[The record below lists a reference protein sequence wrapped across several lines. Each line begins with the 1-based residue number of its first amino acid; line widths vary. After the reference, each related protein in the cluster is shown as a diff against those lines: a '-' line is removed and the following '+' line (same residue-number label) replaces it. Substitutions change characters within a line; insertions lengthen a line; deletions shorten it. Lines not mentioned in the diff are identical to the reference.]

1 MVSLRSLTKP
11 GLSLTAVCLAVA
23 AQCAPQA
30 TAQTSAVASPTV
42 IGPIASPDAPGA
54 ATRNYPWMTTQ
65 HVLKDVGY
73 VEEEYFYQGTAS
85 RFNTAAAGGATP
97 TNAALTDSGHVYKTR
112 MLVRRP
118 ADPKKFNGT
127 VLVEWQN
134 VTAGYDIDAMW
145 ATQVARI
152 TRAGY
157 AWVGIDAQRVGV
169 QQAPNGLKLWS
180 PTRYGSLDVTDGGKI
195 TDDALSY
202 DIFAQG
208 IQAIKHPMAVNP
220 LGPLKAQRI
229 IAIGAS
235 QSAAYMGTYINS
247 LHAALGG
254 SIDGYFLQIGGARI
268 RDDIPVPVFKQLS
281 ETDVPGQVAARQ
293 PDTAKYRQWEIPGT
307 SHATRILSLN
317 NTSTNHRDGV
327 FRSPTVCKYP
337 INPRT
342 PIEDSSG
349 VIYDLMNTWI
359 KDGALPPT
367 APKTDVEQQGETP
380 GRNGAPAR
388 PNYVIKRDA
397 RGNSSGGGIRLA
409 DLVVPTAIQSRENE
423 GSQFCNLYGQ
433 YQPFPDEVINQLYPT
448 HAGYVAAVRSVTA
461 GNLKAGYLEAPE
473 AARAIR
479 RAEESYVGSGDPCKA
494 ACRAAQDLE
503 NSTLFYLVVTGQAD
517 QKSSQVNAIVRQI
530 TRADGPRG
538 KPSDRTAALKGLDG
552 YISQITAMQMAGT
565 LSETSAKELVT
576 AANDVKKAV
585 STP

>member
-1 MVSLRSLTKP
+1 MARSLTKP
-11 GLSLTAVCLAVA
+11 AFSLTAICMAAIALCVA
-23 AQCAPQA
+23 PA
-30 TAQTSAVASPTV
+30 TAQTGGVANPTAVSLVP
-42 IGPIASPDAPGA
+42 SPDTPGA
-54 ATRNYPWMTTQ
+54 PTHNYPWMTTQ

-73 VEEEYFYQGTAS
+73 VEEEYFYEGKAS
-85 RFNTAAAGGATP
+85 RFNTTGTGNGT
-97 TNAALTDSGHVYKTR
+97 LVDSGHPYKTR

-208 IQAIKHPMAVNP
+208 VQAIKHPGAVNP
-220 LGPLKAQRI
+220 LGPLKAQKI
-229 IAIGAS
+229 IVMGAS
-235 QSAAYMGTYINS
+235 QSAARLGTFINS
-247 LHAALGG
+247 LHFTLGQPV
-254 SIDGYFLQIGGARI
+254 DGYFLQIGGARI

-281 ETDVPGQVAARQ
+281 ETDIPGQVASRQ
-293 PDTAKYRQWEIPGT
+293 PDTNTYRQWEIPGT

-327 FRSPTVCKYP
+327 FRAETVCKYP
-337 INPRT
+337 MYPRT

-349 VIYDLMNTWI
+349 VIYDLMNRWI
-359 KDGALPPT
+359 RDGVAPPT
-367 APKTDVEQQGETP
+367 APKADVEQQGDIP

-397 RGNSSGGGIRLA
+397 RGNSSGGGVRLA
-409 DLVVPTAIQSRENE
+409 DLAVPTAVESRENE
-423 GSQFCNLYGQ
+423 GTQFCNLYGQ
-433 YQPFPDEVINQLYPT
+433 YQPFPDAVIDQLYPT
-448 HAGYVAAVRSVTA
+448 HAGYVAQVKAVTDA
-461 GNLKAGYLEAPE
+461 NLKAGYLEAPE

-479 RAEESYVGSGDPCKA
+479 RASESYVGSGDPCKA
-494 ACRAAQDLE
+494 DCRAAQDLE
-503 NSTLFYLVVTGQAD
+503 NATLFYLVITGKAD
-517 QKSSQVNAIVRQI
+517 QESSQVNAIIRQI
-530 TRADGPRG
+530 AHADGPAG
-538 KPSDRTAALKGLDG
+538 KPADRAAALRGLDS
-552 YISQITAMQMAGT
+552 YIARIQAMQKAGT
-565 LSETSAKELVT
+565 LSATSTGELVS
-576 AANDVKKAV
+576 AANDVKRAV
-585 STP
+585 SGA

>member
-1 MVSLRSLTKP
+1 MRNLTKP
-11 GLSLTAVCLAVA
+11 ALSLA
-23 AQCAPQA
+23 AICMAAALFGPA
-30 TAQTSAVASPTV
+30 TAQTPAVASPSNVTLV
-42 IGPIASPDAPGA
+42 PSPDAPGA
-54 ATRNYPWMTTQ
+54 ATHNYPWMTTQ

-73 VEEEYFYQGTAS
+73 VEEEYFYDGKAS
-85 RFNTAAAGGATP
+85 RFNTPATGNG
-97 TNAALTDSGHVYKTR
+97 TLVDSGHPYKTR

-145 ATQVARI
+145 ATQVERI
-152 TRAGY
+152 TRSGF

-169 QQAPNGLKLWS
+169 QQAPNGLKQWS
-180 PTRYGSLDVTDGGKI
+180 PVRYGSLDVTDGGKI

-208 IQAIKHPMAVNP
+208 VQAIKHPGAVNP
-220 LGPLKAQRI
+220 LGPLKAQRVI
-229 IAIGAS
+229 VIGAS
-235 QSAAYMGTYINS
+235 QSAARLGTFINS
-247 LHAALGG
+247 LHFTLGQPV
-254 SIDGYFLQIGGARI
+254 DGYFLQIGGARI

-327 FRSPTVCKYP
+327 FRAPTVCKYP

-349 VIYDLMNTWI
+349 VIYDLMDKWI
-359 KDGALPPT
+359 KNGTLPPT
-367 APKTDVEQQGETP
+367 APKVDVEQQGETP

-409 DLVVPTAIQSRENE
+409 DLAVPTAIQSRENE
-423 GSQFCNLYGQ
+423 GTQFCNLYGQ
-433 YQPFPDEVINQLYPT
+433 YQPFPDEVIEQLYPT
-448 HAGYVAAVRSVTA
+448 HAGYVAKVKAVTD

-479 RAEESYVGSGDPCKA
+479 RASESYVGSGDPCKA
-494 ACRAAQDLE
+494 DCRAAQDLE
-503 NSTLFYLVVTGQAD
+503 NSTLFYLVVTGKAD
-517 QKSSQVNAIVRQI
+517 AESSQVNAIVRAI
-530 TRADGPRG
+530 ARADGPKG
-538 KPSDRTAALKGLDG
+538 KPADRAAALKSLDG
-552 YISQITAMQMAGT
+552 YIARIQAMQKAGT
-565 LSETSAKELVT
+565 LSATSTGELVS

-585 STP
+585 SGA

>member
-1 MVSLRSLTKP
+1 MAGNLTKL
-11 GLSLTAVCLAVA
+11 GLTALGVA
-23 AQCAPQA
+23 AALCVPPA
-30 TAQTSAVASPTV
+30 TAQTPAVASPTV
-42 IGPIASPDAPGA
+42 TPVPSPDTPGA
-54 ATRNYPWMTTQ
+54 ATHNYPWMTTQ

-73 VEEEYFYQGTAS
+73 VEEEYFYEGKAS
-85 RFNTAAAGGATP
+85 RFNTPATGNG
-97 TNAALTDSGHVYKTR
+97 TLMDSGHPYKTR

-145 ATQVARI
+145 ATQVERI

-169 QQAPNGLKLWS
+169 QQAPNGLKPWS

-208 IQAIKHPMAVNP
+208 VQAIKHPGPVNP
-220 LGPLKAQRI
+220 LGPLKAERI
-229 IAIGAS
+229 IVIGAS
-235 QSAAYMGTYINS
+235 QSAGRLGTFINS
-247 LHAALGG
+247 LHFTLGG
-254 SIDGYFLQIGGARI
+254 PVDGYFLQIGGARI

-281 ETDVPGQVAARQ
+281 ETDVPGQVVSRQ
-293 PDTAKYRQWEIPGT
+293 PDTAKYRQWEIPGS

-327 FRSPTVCKYP
+327 FRNPTVCKYP

-349 VIYDLMNTWI
+349 VIYDLMNKWI
-359 KDGALPPT
+359 KDGVAPPT
-367 APKTDVEQQGETP
+367 APKVDVEQQGETP

-409 DLVVPTAIQSRENE
+409 DLAVPTAVESRENE
-423 GSQFCNLYGQ
+423 GTQFCNLYGQ
-433 YQPFPDEVINQLYPT
+433 YVPFSDAVINQLYPT
-448 HAGYVAAVRSVTA
+448 HAGYVAAVRTVTD

-479 RAEESYVGSGDPCKA
+479 RAQESYVGNGDPCKT

-503 NSTLFYLVVTGQAD
+503 NSTLFYLVVTGRAD
-517 QKSSQVNAIVRQI
+517 QESSQVNAIVRQI
-530 TRADGPRG
+530 ARADGPKG
-538 KPSDRTAALKGLDG
+538 KPSDRAAALKGLDA
-552 YISQITAMQMAGT
+552 YISRIQAMQKAGT
-565 LSETSAKELVT
+565 LSATSMNELVT
-576 AANDVKKAV
+576 AANAVKTAV
-585 STP
+585 SAQ